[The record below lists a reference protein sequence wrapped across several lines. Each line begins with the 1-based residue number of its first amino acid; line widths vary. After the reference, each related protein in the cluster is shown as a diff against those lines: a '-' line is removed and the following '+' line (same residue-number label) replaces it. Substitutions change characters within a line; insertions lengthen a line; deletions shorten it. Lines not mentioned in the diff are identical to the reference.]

1 MPDTHL
7 EAVNSYA
14 EHYEEAKQ
22 SCAQSCLN
30 SSGPVMVSVPH
41 FCATNWSAANTL
53 AGGTPAHLRD
63 SIGALVG
70 LLAHVASVH
79 GKSSRGA
86 GSLANLSILEP
97 IFPLNFFV
105 LIFSARE

>member
-1 MPDTHL
+1 VADRISDLLHSERLTIQKVIEVAPIRNRA
-7 EAVNSYA
+7 EVNRWVKLRA
-14 EHYEEAKQ
+14 
-22 SCAQSCLN
+22 
-30 SSGPVMVSVPH
+30 P
-41 FCATNWSAANTL
+41 
-53 AGGTPAHLRD
+53 AGGTPAHLQD
-63 SIGALVG
+63 PIGALVG
-70 LLAHVASVH
+70 ILAHVASVH